1 MLPLRPGASAML
13 ALDTNVLVRVLVN
26 DPTAPEQCRAARQM
40 VSEAGEVSVSQI
52 VQVETAWVLT
62 GAYGLSRAA
71 LRAAMEKLAAH
82 PAFHLQRQPIFLA
95 ALQYFGEAH
104 ADFADCMILAES
116 ADAGCELATF
126 DRKFARL
133 PGTRLVK

>member
-1 MLPLRPGASAML
+1 ML
-13 ALDTNVLVRVLVN
+13 ALDTNVLVRVLVD

-52 VQVETAWVLT
+52 VQIETTWVLA
-62 GAYGLSRAA
+62 GAYGITRPA
-71 LRAAMEKLAAH
+71 LCDVLEKLAAH
-82 PAFHLQRQPIFLA
+82 PAFHLQRLPIFLA
-95 ALQYFGEAH
+95 ALQHLVAGH

-126 DRKFARL
+126 DRKLARL